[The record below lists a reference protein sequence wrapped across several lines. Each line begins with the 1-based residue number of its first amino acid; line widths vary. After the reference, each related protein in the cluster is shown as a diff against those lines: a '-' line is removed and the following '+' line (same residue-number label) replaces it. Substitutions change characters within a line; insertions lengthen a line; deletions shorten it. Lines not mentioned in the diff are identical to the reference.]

1 MICPIS
7 ECRGAIHR
15 ALKGSKMKFASVKP
29 NHLAIVQDNQLIF
42 IDDALPKGATMIDLI
57 AGYEGLRSSLLA
69 AREKGKRVPLD
80 PKQLEAPVKNPSKLW
95 AAATN
100 YKRGSQGLDEA
111 RGRGTAGTATPQEI
125 LEKTFLKPPSAI
137 IGPEQAI
144 VIPPGA
150 GNIFPELELGVVIG
164 KRARNLKKEEA
175 FEAVFGYT
183 IILDVTARSY
193 GSGKGMQGTR
203 CVRKGFETFAPVGP
217 WIATRDEIDDPQNL
231 SMRLWV
237 NGELRQSARTDAM
250 VNGVAE
256 LVSFLSQ
263 VSTLLPGDLIATGNP
278 DAPAFQKQLGPG
290 DTLKAE
296 IEGIGSMSLLVA

>member
-1 MICPIS
+1 
-7 ECRGAIHR
+7 
-15 ALKGSKMKFASVKP
+15 MKFASVKP
-29 NHLAIVQDNQLIF
+29 NHLAVVKQNELIL

-57 AGYEGLRSSLLA
+57 AQYDGLKPLLA
-69 AREKGKRVPLD
+69 GAAEKGKRIPLD

-100 YKRGSQGLDEA
+100 YKRGSQGLDDT

-164 KRARNLKKEEA
+164 KKARNLKKEEA

-217 WIATRDEIDDPQNL
+217 WIATRDEIDDPHNL

>member
-1 MICPIS
+1 
-7 ECRGAIHR
+7 
-15 ALKGSKMKFASVKP
+15 MKFASVKP
-29 NHLAIVQDNQLIF
+29 NHLAVVKGSELIL
-42 IDDALPKGATMIDLI
+42 IDDALPKDATMIDLI
-57 AGYEGLRSSLLA
+57 ARYDELKSSVA
-69 AREKGKRVPLD
+69 SAMEKGRRIPLD
-80 PKQLEAPVKNPSKLW
+80 PKALNAPVENPSKIW

-100 YKRGSQGLDEA
+100 YKRGSEGLGDA
-111 RGRGTAGTATPQEI
+111 RGRGTTGTATPQEI

-137 IGPEQAI
+137 IGPDEAI

-150 GNIFPELELGVVIG
+150 GNIFPELELCVVIG
-164 KRARNLKKEEA
+164 KKARNLNKEQA
-175 FEAVFGYT
+175 LDAVFGYT

-217 WIATRDEIDDPQNL
+217 WVTTRDEIADPQNL

-263 VSTLLPGDLIATGNP
+263 VSALLPGDLIATGNP

-296 IEGIGSMSLLVA
+296 IEGIGSIHLLVA

>member
-1 MICPIS
+1 
-7 ECRGAIHR
+7 
-15 ALKGSKMKFASVKP
+15 MKFASVKP
-29 NHLAIVQDNQLIF
+29 NHLALVQNNELIF

-57 AGYEGLRSSLLA
+57 TAYDGLKSSLA
-69 AREKGKRVPLD
+69 GFTEKGKRIPLD
-80 PKQLEAPVKNPSKLW
+80 PKQLKAPIDNPSKLW

-100 YKRGSQGLDEA
+100 YKRGSEGLGDA

-137 IGPEQAI
+137 IGPEDAV
-144 VIPPGA
+144 VIPPDA
-150 GNIFPELELGVVIG
+150 ANVFPELELGVVIG
-164 KRARNLKKEEA
+164 KKARNLTQDQA
-175 FEAVFGYT
+175 LDAVFGYT

-193 GSGKGMQGTR
+193 GKGGQGTR

-217 WIATRDEIDDPQNL
+217 WITTRDEIRDPQNL
-231 SMRLWV
+231 AMRLWV

-296 IEGIGSMSLLVA
+296 IEGIGSMNLSVA